1 MPPDPIAELGA
12 RAKAASRV
20 LATTSTEV
28 KDAALLAAADLL
40 LDRHAEILA
49 ANADDVAAAE
59 ADGQAA
65 TVVDRLRLSDMRL
78 LAMANGLRAVAALPD
93 PVGEVA
99 DGWTRPNG
107 LRVQR
112 VRVPLGVVA
121 IIYENRP
128 NVTSD
133 AFGLCLKAGNAAF
146 LRGSSGA
153 IRSNIAIAAAL
164 REGLAKAGLP
174 ARLAR
179 AGGGH
184 PPRGGRRVH
193 APPRVDRR
201 ADPPGRAVADPVDP
215 RQRHRALRDRRR
227 RQLPRLRRRQPP
239 TSPWP
244 PRIVE
249 NAKTQRPSVCNAA
262 ETLLVHRNVAATF
275 LSEVAPRLEGV
286 ELVGD
291 EATQEILGDR
301 VTAIATDD
309 DYATEF
315 LDLKLAVRV
324 VDTLDAAIAH
334 ITRYGSGHSEAIV
347 TNDLRAADRF
357 VNEVDAAAVLVNAS
371 TRFVDGEELGFGAE
385 IGISTQKL
393 HARGPMGLRELT
405 TPEVRHPRRR
415 PDPRLRQPLRRSE
428 PIDRAVKSARRL
440 RRWPTPS
447 YRFESVPAVR
457 EALHKVDYLSDEG
470 IAGIVYLADRLGKPI
485 LVEGPAGTGKTQLAK
500 SVAEMSGARLIRLQ
514 CYEGLDESKALF
526 EWNYKKQLLRIQAER
541 GDGKTWETVED
552 DIFSDEFLLTRPL
565 LEAITAEDP
574 VVLLIDE
581 VDRVEVETEALLLE
595 ILSDYQVSIPELGTI
610 EAKQI
615 PLVFLTSNNTR
626 ELSEALKRRCL
637 FLHIDYPDLEREKEI
652 VLTKVPD
659 ITDSLADQVARIVR
673 SIRQLELKKAPSVSE
688 TLDWARTL
696 LLLGVEHVD
705 AETAKATIN
714 ILLKYQSDI
723 AKAVREL
730 DQEHGTIQKAAA
742 GK

>member
-1 MPPDPIAELGA
+1 MDPIAELGA

-49 ANADDVAAAE
+49 ANQDDVAAAE

-99 DGWTRPNG
+99 DGWSRPNG

-153 IRSNIAIAAAL
+153 IRSNIAIASAL

-174 ARLAR
+174 HDSLVLVEDTRHEAAVEFMRLR
-179 AGGGH
+179 ESIDVLI
-184 PPRGGRRVH
+184 PRGGPSLIRSILENATVPYVIDGDGNCH
-193 APPRVDRR
+193 VYVDAA
-201 ADPPGRAVADPVDP
+201 ADLGMAA
-215 RQRHRALRDRRR
+215 
-227 RQLPRLRRRQPP
+227 
-239 TSPWP
+239 T
-244 PRIVE
+244 IIE

-262 ETLLVHRNVAATF
+262 ETLLVHRNVAAAL
-275 LSEVAPRLEGV
+275 LSEVVPRLEGV

-291 EATQEILGDR
+291 EASHEILGDR
-301 VTAIATDD
+301 VSAIATDD

-347 TNDLRAADRF
+347 TNDLKAADRF

-405 TPEVRHPRRR
+405 CLKFVIH
-415 PDPRLRQPLRRSE
+415 
-428 PIDRAVKSARRL
+428 
-440 RRWPTPS
+440 
-447 YRFESVPAVR
+447 
-457 EALHKVDYLSDEG
+457 
-470 IAGIVYLADRLGKPI
+470 
-485 LVEGPAGTGKTQLAK
+485 
-500 SVAEMSGARLIRLQ
+500 
-514 CYEGLDESKALF
+514 
-526 EWNYKKQLLRIQAER
+526 
-541 GDGKTWETVED
+541 GDGQ
-552 DIFSDEFLLTRPL
+552 TR
-565 LEAITAEDP
+565 
-574 VVLLIDE
+574 
-581 VDRVEVETEALLLE
+581 
-595 ILSDYQVSIPELGTI
+595 G
-610 EAKQI
+610 
-615 PLVFLTSNNTR
+615 
-626 ELSEALKRRCL
+626 
-637 FLHIDYPDLEREKEI
+637 
-652 VLTKVPD
+652 
-659 ITDSLADQVARIVR
+659 
-673 SIRQLELKKAPSVSE
+673 
-688 TLDWARTL
+688 
-696 LLLGVEHVD
+696 
-705 AETAKATIN
+705 
-714 ILLKYQSDI
+714 
-723 AKAVREL
+723 
-730 DQEHGTIQKAAA
+730 
-742 GK
+742 